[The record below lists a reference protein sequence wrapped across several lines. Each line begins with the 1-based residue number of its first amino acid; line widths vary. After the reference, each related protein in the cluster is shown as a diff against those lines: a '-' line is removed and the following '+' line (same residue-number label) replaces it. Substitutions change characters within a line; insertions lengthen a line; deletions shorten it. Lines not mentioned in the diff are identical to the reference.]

1 MVHFQPA
8 KELKPCF
15 GKFVFGSGAFTTFKN
30 ASRLCLCSDDL
41 HICRRMTKL
50 FLVAC
55 QHMWNYLYAMQRNGI
70 IMTQYRFVQQSNVE
84 MEIKVIKILSM
95 SLWLIR
101 FAIGACV
108 FHFFYVIIC
117 RFTAGRARIPDRYFR
132 VEMAG
137 GLFFICCGAHFGCG
151 RWGLLS
157 AHGMIAFLYL
167 GILTVIAFI
176 DWNTRIIFDCFH
188 IFIALLGI
196 AAVWLWPEHN
206 LMDRL
211 IGAAAVAGPMLL
223 LAFVVEGA
231 FGGGDIKLMAV
242 SGFLLGWRAVLSAIL
257 LGGFA
262 GGAYCICMLAAKKLS
277 RKDSFAL
284 GPFLAF
290 GLGIA
295 LFWGDRIAELYLI

>member
-1 MVHFQPA
+1 MLRAAVRRIRKQGVC
-8 KELKPCF
+8 PCKVTPGRRRW
-15 GKFVFGSGAFTTFKN
+15 GKGKMIAVF
-30 ASRLCLCSDDL
+30 
-41 HICRRMTKL
+41 
-50 FLVAC
+50 
-55 QHMWNYLYAMQRNGI
+55 YGI
-70 IMTQYRFVQQSNVE
+70 
-84 MEIKVIKILSM
+84 
-95 SLWLIR
+95 LWLLR

-108 FHFFYVIIC
+108 FHLFYVIIC

-157 AHGMIAFLYL
+157 VHGMIAFLYL

-211 IGAAAVAGPMLL
+211 IGAAAVAGAFLL
-223 LAFVVEGA
+223 FGFL
-231 FGGGDIKLMAV
+231 GGG
-242 SGFLLGWRAVLSAIL
+242 G
-257 LGGFA
+257 
-262 GGAYCICMLAAKKLS
+262 
-277 RKDSFAL
+277 
-284 GPFLAF
+284 
-290 GLGIA
+290 
-295 LFWGDRIAELYLI
+295 FWGGGI